1 MNLLEV
7 DGLCKFFDL
16 SGGLTGR
23 LLRGETILKAVDG
36 VRFSIVEGKTLG
48 VVGESGCG
56 KSTTARLVA
65 RLVEPTAGEIR
76 FAGKDVLGLD
86 RRAIRELRRHV
97 QMVFQDPFGSLN
109 PRIKII
115 DIVGRPLT
123 IYRGMNGQTRRR
135 EVERLLDLVGLLPD
149 HSNHYAH
156 ELSGGQRQ
164 RVAIA
169 RALAP
174 EPKLIIADE
183 PVSALDLS
191 VQAQILN
198 LLRKLQRELKL
209 TMLFISHDLNVIQ
222 YIAESIVVMYAGKV
236 VETGTVREIFE
247 KPLHPYTKGLLAA
260 SRFGSGTAEAARLGG
275 EVVLPVNP
283 RGCRL
288 ESRCPIRVPRCK
300 TDEPP
305 LLQRQA
311 GHEVAC
317 HEV

>member
-7 DGLCKFFDL
+7 DGLCKYFDL

-135 EVERLLDLVGLLPD
+135 EVERLLDLVGLLPTTRTTMLTSSAAD
-149 HSNHYAH
+149 NVNGSPSH
-156 ELSGGQRQ
+156 ELWRRSQ
-164 RVAIA
+164 
-169 RALAP
+169 
-174 EPKLIIADE
+174 
-183 PVSALDLS
+183 S
-191 VQAQILN
+191 
-198 LLRKLQRELKL
+198 
-209 TMLFISHDLNVIQ
+209 
-222 YIAESIVVMYAGKV
+222 
-236 VETGTVREIFE
+236 
-247 KPLHPYTKGLLAA
+247 
-260 SRFGSGTAEAARLGG
+260 
-275 EVVLPVNP
+275 
-283 RGCRL
+283 
-288 ESRCPIRVPRCK
+288 
-300 TDEPP
+300 
-305 LLQRQA
+305 
-311 GHEVAC
+311 
-317 HEV
+317 